1 MDAIARSVQ
10 GGMIMRD
17 ILRKIMHFYPDAFI
31 NRNFEMILV
40 PKSNTYFSLED
51 CKTELDVKCKL
62 LEYGS
67 RCACKEEPYK
77 RECLNEKFQE
87 NNRYYLSCVLDT
99 FFDEEDM
106 YRIYTELGNGI
117 NRKLT
122 LKFIESGY
130 DTSLLKGEEWKIMNS
145 SCLQCKEI

>member
-1 MDAIARSVQ
+1 
-10 GGMIMRD
+10 MRE

-40 PKSNTYFSLED
+40 PKNNTYFRLED

-67 RCACKEEPYK
+67 RCACKDQPYC
-77 RECLNEKFQE
+77 REYRNKEFHKQ
-87 NNRYYLSCVLDT
+87 NRYYLNKVLGTD
-99 FFDEEDM
+99 FSKEDIII
-106 YRIYTELGNGI
+106 IYAMLGNGV

-122 LKFIESGY
+122 VKFIESGY
-130 DTSLLKGEEWKIMNS
+130 DMNLLKGEE
-145 SCLQCKEI
+145 